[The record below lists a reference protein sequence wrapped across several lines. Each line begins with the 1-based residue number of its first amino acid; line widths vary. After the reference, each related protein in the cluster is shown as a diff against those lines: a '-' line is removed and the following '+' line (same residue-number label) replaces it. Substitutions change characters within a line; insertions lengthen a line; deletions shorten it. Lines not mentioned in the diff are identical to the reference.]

1 MVKSTA
7 SAASVPGDVSA
18 ITAPLTRATRAVANT
33 TANVVAASASKA
45 SSLVRKPTSLFSLP
59 NLFVGLL
66 CVVVVAILVY
76 AISSILRPSKSPSSL
91 PPLPTQTTRKRP
103 MNPYTRLQKLKRI
116 QAKQMY
122 RLQLLQTKVTTQ
134 KLINKQID
142 TQVQTL
148 MEQLGA
154 NNNNANNQ
162 PGNNQPGNNQPG
174 NNNAG
179 NKGSGGD
186 SSSGGDG
193 SNGGGMG
200 GMGGG
205 SAGSGGGM
213 ESFISISSSTIKQK
227 AQQAQLLQQ
236 QAPATAQQQA
246 PATAQQQAQQQALQQ
261 ALATAQQQAPATAQQ
276 QAPATAQQPA
286 QQQALATTSSDSTA
300 NEGDGTTIPT
310 EAQANLCCPDVDEQ
324 TALALSEDKW
334 RQFMSEYVDAGSK
347 PNASLTYLK
356 KSRQGCPLK
365 NGGCFQH
372 GGSAAAAASEL
383 PSMEE
388 SWNTLNKT
396 ASASYYNIPFPNV
409 NYPLK
414 CFNTASTTQPLL
426 CKMYTINS
434 NDAE

>member
-162 PGNNQPGNNQPG
+162 PGNNQPGNN
-174 NNNAG
+174 NAG

-227 AQQAQLLQQ
+227 AQQAQLL
-236 QAPATAQQQA
+236 
-246 PATAQQQAQQQALQQ
+246 
-261 ALATAQQQAPATAQQ
+261 QQ